1 MNRISALK
9 PRIVAGDPVPL
20 GATWDGRGVNFALFS
35 AHATRVELC
44 LYDATGAREIG
55 RVDLPGYTDEVWHG
69 YCPDVRPDALYGYR
83 VHGPYEPEHGHR
95 FNPHKLLI
103 DPYAKALHGAVK
115 WSDAHFGYR
124 IDSARE
130 DLTFD
135 RRDNARG
142 MPKCRVI
149 DPAFTWGDARKPQRP
164 WSETIIYEAHVRGLT
179 QLHPEVPDRDRGK
192 FAGISAPAMI
202 AHMKSLGITAIE
214 LLPVHA
220 FVNSRRLAS
229 LGLSNYWGYDSIGF
243 FAPEPRYLAGTD
255 PGEFKTMVARLHD
268 ANIEV
273 ILDVVY
279 NHTAEGNQ
287 LGPTLSFKGIDNAAY
302 YRLVP
307 DNPRHYIDD
316 TGTGNTVNT
325 NHPRVLQM
333 VMDSLR
339 YWAGEMGVDG
349 FRFDLAST
357 LGRLPHGFAQDCP
370 LFDAMRQDPILS
382 RVKLIAEPWDIGPGG
397 YQVGG
402 FGPPWSEWNDR
413 YRDGVRRFWRG
424 DEGVL
429 PELAARLAG
438 SADFF
443 DHRGRR
449 ATTSVNFITAHD
461 GYTLNDT
468 VSYEQKHN
476 EANGE
481 DNRDGHNENLSKNH
495 GAEGPTDDEAI
506 RAARL
511 QVAKAMMATLLFSQG
526 TPMVLAGDE
535 FLRTQE
541 GNNNAY
547 CQDNEIAWLDWGGIT
562 PDGEAM
568 LRFTRA
574 AIALRRRFPI
584 LRQDRFLHGQH
595 TDDAGIKNI
604 TWLSARG
611 QDMTEA
617 EWHDPH
623 TAAIGLMLSARAMPD
638 AGEDILLMLMNA
650 KDAAVEV
657 TLPTLPIGT
666 GWERLIDST
675 ADNED
680 SATPVAETMSLPAR
694 ALILC
699 LRV

>member
-44 LYDATGAREIG
+44 LYDATGSREVA

-69 YCPDVRPDALYGYR
+69 YCPDVRPNALYGYR
-83 VHGPYEPEHGHR
+83 VHGPYEPEQGHR
-95 FNPHKLLI
+95 FNPNKLLI
-103 DPYAKALHGAVK
+103 DPYAKALHGAIK

-149 DPAFTWGDARKPQRP
+149 DPAFTWGHGRKPQRP
-164 WSETIIYEAHVRGLT
+164 WSETVVYEAHVRGLT

-192 FAGISAPAMI
+192 FAGVSAPAMI

-214 LLPVHA
+214 LLPIHA
-220 FVNSRRLAS
+220 FVNSRLLVS
-229 LGLSNYWGYDSIGF
+229 QGLSNYWGYDSIGF
-243 FAPEPRYLAGTD
+243 FAPEPRYLTGND
-255 PGEFKTMVARLHD
+255 PGEFKTMVAHLHD

-279 NHTAEGNQ
+279 NHTGEGNH
-287 LGPTLSFKGIDNAAY
+287 LGPTLSFKGIDNATY
-302 YRLVP
+302 YRLLP

-333 VMDSLR
+333 IMDSLR

-357 LGRLPHGFAQDCP
+357 LGRLPNGFAQDCP
-370 LFDAMRQDPILS
+370 LFDAMRQDPILN

-449 ATTSVNFITAHD
+449 ATTSVNFVTAHD

-481 DNRDGHNENLSKNH
+481 DNRDGHNENFSRNY
-495 GAEGPTDDEAI
+495 GAEGPTDDASI

-511 QVAKAMMATLLFSQG
+511 QAAKAMMATLLFSQG
-526 TPMVLAGDE
+526 TPMMLAGDE
-535 FLRTQE
+535 FLRTQD

-547 CQDNEIAWLDWGGIT
+547 CQDNELAWLDWGGIT
-562 PDGEAM
+562 PDGESM
-568 LRFTRA
+568 LRFARS
-574 AIALRRRFPI
+574 AIALRQRFPI
-584 LRQDRFLHGQH
+584 LRQDRFLHGQL
-595 TDDAGIKNI
+595 TDEVGLKDI
-604 TWLSARG
+604 TWLSAAG
-611 QDMTEA
+611 QEMTEA
-617 EWHDPH
+617 QWHDGQ
-623 TAAIGLMLSARAMPD
+623 TAAIGLMLNGCAVPE
-638 AGEDILLMLMNA
+638 AGDTVLLILMNA
-650 KDAAVEV
+650 KDEPVDF
-657 TLPTLPIGT
+657 TLPPLPVGT
-666 GWERLIDST
+666 TWQPLIDTT
-675 ADNED
+675 AEVDKN
-680 SATPVAETMSLPAR
+680 AAPIAESVSLTAR

-699 LRV
+699 IRA